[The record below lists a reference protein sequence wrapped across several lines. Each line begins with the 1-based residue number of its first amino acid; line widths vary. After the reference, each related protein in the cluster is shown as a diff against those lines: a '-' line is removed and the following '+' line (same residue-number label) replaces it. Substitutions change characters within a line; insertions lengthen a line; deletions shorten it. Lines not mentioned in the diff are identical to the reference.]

1 MAFWDFIKQL
11 HLNDAEEKRRQQ
23 RGGFL
28 NSVFGF
34 LDDRLDNT
42 GDISKKVWHAA
53 QNTAGGATALAR
65 AVTTI
70 PAVTAIASA
79 EEKQQDYKKASQLD
93 LINQLKDIKPE
104 EREDFIKNNPVLANK
119 LKDGK
124 LQFTDTTAPWLF
136 GNTFKDPKTMA
147 EVDIKDNSQ
156 LEKLTSQIEEKDKSN
171 DKGRQATNY
180 FDRQIFGD
188 QPIEAYQKREK
199 GLEESGWSPA
209 MAVLGTS
216 VNMALD
222 VPGPG
227 AIGKGV
233 KAAGKEII
241 EQLVKEG
248 GDDAVKAVL
257 KKTGSLADDVIEKI
271 APTIARSQ
279 DANAIDGILKAAN
292 SSVADR
298 AASGKTAGELLD
310 DALKSA
316 DVPKGNQVNINP
328 VDDFVNA
335 ADPNKLTPDTPTVT
349 PPVGRLSKEEE
360 DFLGSFHSTS
370 EIDKMGPKKG
380 VTSKINEQTFDK
392 NAPLT
397 AFKEAYKQNTGQDL
411 PTDFDPKAIM
421 QLSNGNDAAAK
432 LQLEPVTRALSGTKN
447 LDDVRMLGMARHILS
462 RRETLPTE
470 TVARAEAVLNNMQS
484 RLGRDFAKTEEAVGT
499 VIKFNQDQLQRLVDA
514 EIISPESYKYLQEAN
529 PNYFSNMGLVDH
541 ILNDT
546 TASKA
551 FGASGSHNRSRENI
565 IKAVRGFEDD
575 SRAEFRDP
583 IENIART
590 AAAVQKAV
598 KDRELFNAIGEFE
611 KIDPKLAFKQRIS
624 ENVLKRMNLSLD
636 NQELR
641 PVRDKLD
648 RMMRTRQMWVKKLQ
662 TESNNLEKKAYQTS
676 LKEGGQSMP
685 NFTPAGLGG
694 AVPTSKAT
702 NKVVAQTPGEEQL
715 MKAMGSPDGMPTPPK
730 LGPQDTQAFLR
741 SLVEG
746 SPAKIERLR
755 KQINTRDV
763 NAHRILD
770 EIDGMRSE
778 YDDTVQ
784 RIISNSEEAKQLMDK
799 ELPKGMK
806 AITSMKNG
814 IQERIAVP
822 EEIHAI
828 YSGMNKAQQDIVN
841 TTAKK
846 MLQFTKESLTTYNPA
861 FALVTNPIRDI
872 AQSAFI
878 SKEVPLK
885 DYLLV
890 APYAKRWLESFWGTL
905 RQDSVYRA
913 VNAAGGGNSGQFV
926 DNLDPEKYA
935 KQIEKRVHGKRVL
948 GINSGVVVNNPADF
962 LKLMAKVSVSPV
974 IGAAKVIKKVGTTV
988 EATTRGVE
996 ARAVKARGGSVKE
1009 AALGNR
1015 TVSTDF
1021 LEGGKSAQVVNNF
1034 LPFFNARLQGT
1045 RNVVKAIKENPKR
1058 ASVLIGAG
1066 IGVPTAT
1073 AYAWNM
1079 SNYKDEYEQVDQSV
1093 KDNNFVIFFG
1103 KGVNA
1108 KDQPNQFITIPK
1120 NDIQRFF
1127 SNPIENAL
1135 RALNDDDP
1143 ESFGVIAT
1151 KMLSGTL
1158 PIDVAKDGEL
1168 NASRTV
1174 GSILPPVPKA
1184 AVQYVTNKNLY
1195 NDSPL
1200 VPDNLKGLPPEE
1212 QVRETTSPI
1221 DSFIA
1226 KITPGQQ
1233 SPIKVNAV
1241 RSAISGNTI
1250 RNPIDSLASP
1260 LTASANAPTSEFY
1273 SILNKTSQKHD
1284 SASKKINEALAK
1296 GDSME
1301 ARKIADEYNEGLK
1314 AAFRPWADKFGDKQ
1328 TPELIDLYN
1337 KQKINLTKK
1346 SIKQRQTNIRKKAS
1360 LANQ

>member
-28 NSVFGF
+28 NSVYGAI
-34 LDDRLDNT
+34 DNT
-42 GDISKKVWHAA
+42 GDMIGDAGKRYIDINKKGVGAV
-53 QNTAGGATALAR
+53 AGLAR
-65 AVTTI
+65 EAVVK
-70 PAVTAIASA
+70 PVVSVIASA
-79 EEKQQDYKKASQLD
+79 EERQQDSLKRNQLD
-93 LINQLKDIKPE
+93 LINKLKDIKPE
-104 EREDFIKNNPVLANK
+104 DREAFIKDNPVLQNRF
-119 LKDGK
+119 KDGK
-124 LQFTDTTAPWLF
+124 LTFRETTDPWLF
-136 GNTFKDPKTMA
+136 GNIFRDKKTMA
-147 EVDIKDNSQ
+147 EVDVKDNSA
-156 LEKLTSQIEEKDKSN
+156 LERLTAQINEKDAAN
-171 DKGRQATNY
+171 DKGRQATNII
-180 FDRQIFGD
+180 DRQIFGNE
-188 QPIEAYQKREK
+188 PIQAYQNREA
-199 GLEESGWSPA
+199 GLEKAGWSKP
-209 MAVLGTS
+209 MAIAGTGANVLLDSPLGGGAGS
-216 VNMALD
+216 V
-222 VPGPG
+222 
-227 AIGKGV
+227 V
-233 KAAGKEII
+233 KSVGKEGI
-241 EQLVKEG
+241 EQL
-248 GDDAVKAVL
+248 A
-257 KKTGSLADDVIEKI
+257 KTGTREGVEALLKGKVSKEVLDKI
-271 APTIARSQ
+271 SQTIANTTDTKVIRQVLDQTDSS
-279 DANAIDGILKAAN
+279 ILKR
-292 SSVADR
+292 VR
-298 AASGKTAGELLD
+298 SGKTAGQIAD
-310 DALKSA
+310 DVVSKVKPTTQGTDNL
-316 DVPKGNQVNINP
+316 IN
-328 VDDFVNA
+328 DFVNA

-380 VTSKINEQTFDK
+380 VASKINEQTFDK

-484 RLGRDFAKTEEAVGT
+484 RLGRDFAKTEEAVGA
-499 VIKFNQDQLQRLVDA
+499 VVKFNQDQLQRLVDA

-685 NFTPAGLGG
+685 KFTPEGLGG

-715 MKAMGSPDGMPTPPK
+715 MKAMGSPDGMPTPLK

-828 YSGMNKAQQDIVN
+828 YSGMNKAQQDVVN

-905 RQDSVYRA
+905 RQDSVFRA

-948 GINSGVVVNNPADF
+948 GINSGVVVKNPADF

-1158 PIDVAKDGEL
+1158 PIDVAKDGKL

-1226 KITPGQQ
+1226 KIIPGQQ
-1233 SPIKVNAV
+1233 SPIKVNAA

-1284 SASKKINEALAK
+1284 SASKKINEALAR
-1296 GDSME
+1296 DDYME